1 MPKMVDRDARRDDI
15 GRAVWRVLNGHG
27 MGELSIR
34 SVAVEAK
41 IPPSTL
47 QHYFATREDLLSHAL
62 QLSIAEQS
70 RRLETKEGTG
80 QIIDQVTE
88 AWCQTLPLDEIR
100 RTEANVWFS
109 AIVTLRGGVHR
120 KVLDEAEEGLDHLAQ
135 WSVTALTGRSH
146 PAEATRL
153 RAFMDGLAVN
163 ALSRPERFPKA
174 DLLSQVTGYLS
185 DLAER
190 LPSLDVPSRDART
203 LENLE
208 VKGVEL

>member
-1 MPKMVDRDARRDDI
+1 MPKKVDRNSRRDEI
-15 GRAVWRVLNGHG
+15 GRAVWRILNAQG

-34 SVAVEAK
+34 SVAAEAK

-47 QHYFATREDLLSHAL
+47 QHYFSTREDLLSHAL

-70 RRLETKEGTG
+70 RRLDIQDDAGEIFD
-80 QIIDQVTE
+80 QIAD
-88 AWCQTLPLDEIR
+88 AWCQTLPLDDVR

-109 AIVTLRGGVHR
+109 AIVTLRGDTHR
-120 KVLDEAEEGLDHLAQ
+120 RVLDEAEEGLDHLAQ

-174 DLLSQVTGYLS
+174 DLQRQVAGYLS
-185 DLAER
+185 DLVER
-190 LPSLDVPSRDART
+190 LPTLDVTGRHPGT
-203 LENLE
+203 LENRE

>member
-15 GRAVWRVLNGHG
+15 GRAVWRVLNTQG

-34 SVAVEAK
+34 SVAAEAK

-47 QHYFATREDLLSHAL
+47 QHYFGTREDLLSHAL

-70 RRLETKEGTG
+70 RRLETKQGTG
-80 QIIDQVTE
+80 QIFDQVAD
-88 AWCQTLPLDEIR
+88 AWCQTLPLDDVR

-109 AIVTLRGGVHR
+109 AIVTLRGVAHR
-120 KVLDEAEEGLDHLAQ
+120 KVLDEAEDGLDHLAR
-135 WSVTALTGRSH
+135 WSVTALTGQSNQ
-146 PAEATRL
+146 AEATRL

-163 ALSRPERFPKA
+163 ALSRPERFPETE
-174 DLLSQVTGYLS
+174 LQQQVAGYLT
-185 DLAER
+185 DLAKR
-190 LPSLDVPSRDART
+190 LTSLDGHGLDPRM
-203 LENLE
+203 LERRE